1 MSWEAEYTDEFG
13 QWWQMLSERQQ
24 DDVAARVEL
33 LMAYGPEL
41 PFPYSSDVRSSRHGV
56 MRELRTQSHGRPLR
70 VFYAFDPRRTSI
82 LLIGGDKSGNDRFY
96 EEYVPIADAL
106 YDQHLEELKR
116 EGLIE

>member
-1 MSWEAEYTDEFG
+1 M
-13 QWWQMLSERQQ
+13 
-24 DDVAARVEL
+24 AARGQL
-33 LMAYGPEL
+33 LMAYGPGL
-41 PFPYSSDVRSSRHGV
+41 PYPYSSDVRSSRHGV